1 MGILNVTPD
10 SFSDGGDFL
19 RHDVAVAHAL
29 RMLADGAAIVDVG
42 GESTRPGAERVA
54 ADEEAARVVPVIAAI
69 AAAGGTVSVD
79 TMRAEVARRAVAAGA
94 RIVNDVSGGLAD
106 PDMVGVVAEAE
117 ADFVIMHWRAHSA
130 TMSDAAHYGDVVADV
145 RDELLARRDAA
156 LAAGI
161 RADRIILDPGLGF
174 AKTWDHNW
182 ALLRNL
188 DTFTGLGHRL
198 LVGASRKAFLGGLLG
213 ARAPRDRDAATA
225 AVTFW
230 AAQHGAWAVRTHDI
244 VGQAD
249 ALAVAGRLHDERPL
263 APLPPPPGERAGG
276 VR

>member
-54 ADEEAARVVPVIAAI
+54 ADEEVARVVPVIAAI

-249 ALAVAGRLHDERPL
+249 ALAVAGRLHDERPF

>member
-263 APLPPPPGERAGG
+263 APLPRPPGERAGG

>member
-145 RDELLARRDAA
+145 RDELLARRDAGGRHPGRSDHPRPRPR
-156 LAAGI
+156 LREDVGPQLGPAAEP
-161 RADRIILDPGLGF
+161 RHL
-174 AKTWDHNW
+174 
-182 ALLRNL
+182 
-188 DTFTGLGHRL
+188 HRP
-198 LVGASRKAFLGGLLG
+198 GASAARRGLPQGLPRRPARRPG
-213 ARAPRDRDAATA
+213 AA
-225 AVTFW
+225 
-230 AAQHGAWAVRTHDI
+230 
-244 VGQAD
+244 
-249 ALAVAGRLHDERPL
+249 
-263 APLPPPPGERAGG
+263 
-276 VR
+276 